1 MVVLAVELSTI
12 YLMGLVL
19 TDGNRRT
26 RVESNDQFDTIVN
39 PMTKTVGVKY
49 NSHRNAE
56 SKDART
62 VREAAQLLDAC
73 GPCTN
78 MNEVDAAKVE
88 SQEKILIPTIS
99 ERFMGMRAAMVTNH
113 SSLMSFGGK
122 LGFSKL
128 QLHEFMDGSHPT
140 ESPLEVAASKLLKL
154 LGFQEGKTLETSQF
168 DLVFVHIGASEEIN
182 GQNDIEYVNALVGG
196 LMHIAQPGSEIASRL
211 HLSLVLSYGAVSE
224 DDASLSVSTTNYYNE
239 SHLSLLVPRQSYTLK
254 AGNVRKNVRDDC
266 PMLIAQWQ
274 NAVTRKDM
282 VETFSFQ
289 DFNELGGNLT
299 IPADRFLHE
308 VAFKLWKAPKYG
320 A

>member
-1 MVVLAVELSTI
+1 MGMV
-12 YLMGLVL
+12 MGLCLDDDAWVVVIAGEGL
-19 TDGNRRT
+19 
-26 RVESNDQFDTIVN
+26 
-39 PMTKTVGVKY
+39 
-49 NSHRNAE
+49 E

-128 QLHEFMDGSHPT
+128 QLYEFMDGSHPT

-196 LMHIAQPGSEIASRL
+196 IMHIAQPGSEIASRL

-224 DDASLSVSTTNYYNE
+224 DDASLSVSTTDYYKE

-266 PMLIAQWQ
+266 PMLLAQWQ